1 MERRKKEKEIFFA
14 GFCVTFILAASAIA
28 FLWVDYTLSTAGFD
42 GGEFARGAAALWD
55 QIQQWTGAVRKTLR
69 TGAEEIV
76 NFLKLFLQQIG
87 NLLHCVASVL

>member
-28 FLWVDYTLSTAGFD
+28 FLWVDYTLSAAGFD
-42 GGEFARGAAALWD
+42 GGEFARNAAALWG
-55 QIQQWTGAVRKTLR
+55 QIQRWMGTVREAVETGTE
-69 TGAEEIV
+69 GIM